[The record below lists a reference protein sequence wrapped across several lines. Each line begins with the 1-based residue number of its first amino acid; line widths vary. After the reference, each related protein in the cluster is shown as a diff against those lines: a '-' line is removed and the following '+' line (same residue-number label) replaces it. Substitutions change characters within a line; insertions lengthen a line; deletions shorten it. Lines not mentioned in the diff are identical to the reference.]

1 MLSKFLLRSDLPVI
15 AFIAIGSNLG
25 DSRGFVNKAIHELSA
40 ANGVRLINQSPLYR
54 SKPHQAIGEDYV
66 NAVIKV
72 ETLLNAEDLLQ
83 LMLCIE
89 LEHGRLRSSVNA
101 PRTLDLDLIFFGSSR
116 IDSPRLKVPHPRWQ
130 ERAFVLLPLK
140 FIASELVTDEMLEKV
155 QVQEINLIE

>member
-25 DSRGFVNKAIHELSA
+25 DSKGFVNKAIHELST
-40 ANGVRLINQSPLYR
+40 ANGVKLINQSPLYR
-54 SKPHQAIGEDYV
+54 SKPYQAIGEDYV

-101 PRTLDLDLIFFGSSR
+101 PRTLDLDLIFFGSST